1 MLYSR
6 FDRDGI
12 ILSRYLEKAAGTY
25 PSMMSANSFM
35 LPDAEGV
42 VEAVNVDYVPVK
54 INRKCPSCGAPSLER
69 RVSIAGGSKEI
80 VPAVPR
86 YKCAS
91 CGQECYHISD
101 EYLADLVSDGKELF
115 SDAEKEQLKK
125 NPEEFMNEL
134 KEYISRIFAMK
145 NIKRII

>member
-1 MLYSR
+1 
-6 FDRDGI
+6 
-12 ILSRYLEKAAGTY
+12 
-25 PSMMSANSFM
+25 
-35 LPDAEGV
+35 
-42 VEAVNVDYVPVK
+42 
-54 INRKCPSCGAPSLER
+54 
-69 RVSIAGGSKEI
+69 
-80 VPAVPR
+80 R